1 MIYLVIAGVVQAF
14 ETLVLTGHPE
24 LSIFV
29 KVAAILL
36 TIGVLAQVSS
46 WIVSPTEGLH
56 FVAQK
61 GLLPAY
67 FKKTNKNEVPV
78 PLIYLQGLLVSIWA
92 AILTFGGGNNVSFLT
107 AISLTVIIYLVSYVM
122 LFISYFLLI
131 LKAKNKGLERS
142 YNVPGGQISKII
154 VASSGL
160 ILSIL
165 AIVSAFIIPSELKG
179 TQGSTYILTLTAGFV
194 ITVAI
199 PFVFYHF
206 YMKHK
211 QVKDV

>member
-61 GLLPAY
+61 GLLQ
-67 FKKTNKNEVPV
+67 FH
-78 PLIYLQGLLVSIWA
+78 
-92 AILTFGGGNNVSFLT
+92 
-107 AISLTVIIYLVSYVM
+107 
-122 LFISYFLLI
+122 LF
-131 LKAKNKGLERS
+131 
-142 YNVPGGQISKII
+142 
-154 VASSGL
+154 
-160 ILSIL
+160 
-165 AIVSAFIIPSELKG
+165 FIIS
-179 TQGSTYILTLTAGFV
+179 I
-194 ITVAI
+194 
-199 PFVFYHF
+199 
-206 YMKHK
+206 
-211 QVKDV
+211 